1 MFINNNF
8 SPFTSCRPPFMK
20 IDSEVKDDEE
30 EAYYTTDI
38 DSFDLNLYQMNL
50 KSNSVGSFSERNCSK
65 EIYKFLH
72 SENLHHLIYNENI
85 NVETFDNLSNRKPF
99 ASTQPLSKINLK
111 TKYKFQLNK
120 IYKNGKGSYTKTKEI
135 LIDEDPRLLNKSR
148 NSIISN
154 DFKQSEKEKSFF
166 DRARVKNTSFQ
177 PTHYKSSL
185 KKGVLNLKFE
195 DNVKE
200 IMQVDDSIFNSCH
213 DVYLQKNPSRPQFV
227 EDLFKKYDYQDLDP
241 WKKVQ
246 NRTKDKSLCLSVIQ
260 DIYNK
265 IKNIF
270 S

>member
-1 MFINNNF
+1 MFINNSF

-20 IDSEVKDDEE
+20 IDSEYKDEE
-30 EAYYTTDI
+30 EDVYYTTQVDP
-38 DSFDLNLYQMNL
+38 FDLDLYQIYL
-50 KSNSVGSFSERNCSK
+50 KSNSISNLSERSSK
-65 EIYKFLH
+65 EINKFLH
-72 SENLHHLIYNENI
+72 SENLHYLIYPENI
-85 NVETFDNLSNRKPF
+85 NIETFDNLSNRKPF
-99 ASTQPLSKINLK
+99 TSYQPLSKINLK

-120 IYKNGKGSYTKTKEI
+120 IYKNGKQSFSKTKEF
-135 LIDEDPRLLNKSR
+135 LIDEDPKLVNKTP
-148 NSIISN
+148 NSL
-154 DFKQSEKEKSFF
+154 DLKQSDKEKSFF
-166 DRARVKNTSFQ
+166 DRARVKNGTFQ

-200 IMQVDDSIFNSCH
+200 IMQVEDSMFNSCH
-213 DVYLQKNPSRPQFV
+213 DVYLQKNPTRPQFV

-246 NRTKDKSLCLSVIQ
+246 NRTKDKSLCLSVLQ
-260 DIYNK
+260 DVYNK